1 MKYINLI
8 EKFDFSGKVISEKDL
23 EVREIY
29 NGIRRRMV
37 EVKMRGNAVLTKHK
51 ANEPI
56 TVFCLRG
63 QGFFSAGKD
72 LEEHRNL
79 QAGDLITLESG
90 IEHEVVAAPEIHLL
104 VTKFKD
110 S

>member
-1 MKYINLI
+1 MKKIDLI
-8 EKFDFSGKVISEKDL
+8 EKFNLGGEIVSENDL

-37 EVKMRGNAVLTKHK
+37 EVKLRDNAVLTKHK

-56 TVFCLRG
+56 TVFCLAG
-63 QGFFSAGKD
+63 QGFFAAGED
-72 LEEHRNL
+72 LEERQNL

-90 IEHEVVAAPEIHLL
+90 IFHEVVAEPEIHLL

-110 S
+110 L

>member
-1 MKYINLI
+1 MKNINLI
-8 EKFDFSGKVISEKDL
+8 ENFKLGGEIISEKDL

-37 EVKMRGNAVLTKHK
+37 EIKLRDNAVLSKHK

-56 TVFCLRG
+56 AVFCLSG
-63 QGFFSAGKD
+63 QGFFAAGED
-72 LEEHRNL
+72 LEERQNL

-90 IEHEVVAAPEIHLL
+90 IVHEVVAEPEIHLL
-104 VTKFKD
+104 VTKFKEE
-110 S
+110 